1 MSAQGSSSVKVAV
14 RVRPL
19 NARERLEQNR
29 ICATVHNEDR
39 EIALG
44 DDRVFTF
51 DHVFDLACNQFSI
64 YDSCVKSLVT
74 GLFEGFNATVLAY
87 GQTGSGKTY
96 TMGTALDTVS
106 NELTVDTGV
115 IPRAIKQL
123 FEEMLLR
130 VETSKDKGL
139 PEPKFNVL
147 VQFVELYNEEIIDL
161 LAQEKNPMGIRIH
174 EDTTGSIALKGVTQ
188 TSVTGPLETLNTL
201 RQGALNRTVG
211 ATNMNEVSSRS
222 HAIFTL
228 YLKQE
233 RASELTNESEARE
246 VEFLSAKFHFVDLAG
261 SERLKRTGAVG
272 DRAKEGIA
280 INCGLLSLGNVISVL
295 GSNRGG
301 HVPYRDSKLTRL
313 LQDSLGGNSQTLM
326 VACVSPS
333 DGDFAETLN
342 TLRYANRAKNI
353 TNKVSANQDKS
364 SKIISELRQRILE
377 LETKLADYEAGKR
390 QFDDDGVEVNTLQ
403 YQENMLLTSERNQL
417 AMRVKTLEA
426 ANEALRSRLVNQQMS
441 SYNIPTYSI
450 PNGGEENGEE
460 GEDAHTKAF
469 QTVIEQLESVRSQLF
484 ESEARCDKLGA
495 EVKRLKEQKEMSSII
510 AKMAFEGD
518 VDGDQSNTMIETLDK
533 AAIAECTRYILDLE
547 GKSLARNDSIETED
561 YVDEG
566 TVDDDDSSNNDDQL
580 FEARNAMCEDLV
592 DLQAAISHKER
603 VIADLESSKNQLI
616 NMNKNILKQLQSSQ
630 ERIEKIEAER
640 DRVLNDLSKAEK
652 GGSESAAAKK
662 IKKQF
667 EEKLNKLRAEQKAL
681 HAYETKCKTLER
693 QKQKDLEQI
702 NKMKNEVKDLR
713 TQKVKL
719 QQNIVNEN
727 KKVQKALME
736 KRKFEAKAATQN
748 RKYENKIRSLESHG
762 NQLET
767 FTKRTAEI
775 MKQLKRELAKQSV
788 RRAPATP
795 KPNSVRNRVA
805 LPGKSK
811 ITGAEMWS
819 NIEKNV
825 ASMINKG
832 VLNLQ
837 LVEELERQVEARKVI
852 LNEISQV
859 EDTFAKTRDQNVRD
873 VLIDE
878 LASKREKFTYVQS
891 QIHQLNSQICD
902 LDTNQR
908 VLVTFSNLFPLLS
921 YVQQIMME
929 KFDVVYIQKP
939 KHRSKCAYSKDAAKN
954 GEERGRRAKER
965 KEGIFMCD

>member
-29 ICATVHNEDR
+29 ICASVHSEDH

-44 DDRVFTF
+44 VDRLFTF

-64 YDSCVKSLVT
+64 YDHCVKDLVS
-74 GLFEGFNATVLAY
+74 GLFDGFNATVLAY

-106 NELTVDTGV
+106 NDLTPETGV

-130 VETSKDKGL
+130 VEASKDKGL

-161 LAQEKNPMGIRIH
+161 LTQEKNPQGIRIH
-174 EDTTGSIALKGVTQ
+174 EDTTGSIALKGVSQ
-188 TSVTGPLETLNTL
+188 VSVAGPLETLNTL
-201 RQGALNRTVG
+201 RQGALNRTTG
-211 ATNMNEVSSRS
+211 STNMNQVSSRS
-222 HAIFTL
+222 HAIFTVF
-228 YLKQE
+228 LKQE
-233 RASELTNESEARE
+233 RASELNGESETRE
-246 VEFLSAKFHFVDLAG
+246 VEFLNAKFHFVDLAG

-326 VACVSPS
+326 VACISPS
-333 DGDFAETLN
+333 DGDLAETLN

-377 LETKLADYEAGKR
+377 LEAKLTDYESGKK
-390 QFDDDGVEVNTLQ
+390 QFDVDGVEVNTLQ

-417 AMRVKTLEA
+417 AMRVRTLEA
-426 ANEALRSRLVNQQMS
+426 ANEALRSRLVTQQMS
-441 SYNIPTYSI
+441 SYNIPSL
-450 PNGGEENGEE
+450 PVNGEVN
-460 GEDAHTKAF
+460 GEANEEEHTKAF
-469 QTVIEQLESVRSQLF
+469 QTVIEQLERVRSQLF
-484 ESEARCDKLGA
+484 ESEARCDKFEA
-495 EVKRLKEQKEMSSII
+495 EVKRLKEQKEMNSII

-518 VDGDQSNTMIETLDK
+518 VDTDQSNAMIETLDK

-547 GKSLARNDSIETED
+547 GKSLTRNDSIESDD
-561 YVDEG
+561 YADEG
-566 TVDDDDSSNNDDQL
+566 TVDDDDSSHNDDTL
-580 FEARNAMCEDLV
+580 YEARDAMCEDLV
-592 DLQAAISHKER
+592 DLHAAISHKER
-603 VIADLESSKNQLI
+603 LIAELETSKSELI
-616 NMNKNILKQLQSSQ
+616 NMNKNILKQLQSSH
-630 ERIEKIEAER
+630 ERIEKVQAER
-640 DRVLNDLSKAEK
+640 DRVLQNFEKAEK
-652 GGSESAAAKK
+652 GGSESAVAKK
-662 IKKQF
+662 IRKEF
-667 EEKLNKLRAEQKAL
+667 EQKLNKLRAEQKAL
-681 HAYETKCKTLER
+681 QAYENKCKTLER

-702 NKMKNEVKDLR
+702 TKMKNEVKDLQ

-719 QQNIVNEN
+719 QQNIVAEN
-727 KKVQKALME
+727 KKVQKALNE

-775 MKQLKRELAKQSV
+775 MKQLKRELAKQTV
-788 RRAPATP
+788 RRGPATP
-795 KPNSVRNRVA
+795 RPNSVKNRVPLA
-805 LPGKSK
+805 GKSK

-825 ASMINKG
+825 TAMINKG

-837 LVEELERQVEARKVI
+837 LVEELDRQVEARKVI

-859 EDTFAKTRDQNVRD
+859 EDMFAKSRDQNVRD

-878 LASKREKFTYVQS
+878 LTGKKEKLTYIQS

-902 LDTNQR
+902 LDTNQMR
-908 VLVTFSNLFPLLS
+908 LAWLGVPDYCVSLIYAVFCLFLCEQLIRKR
-921 YVQQIMME
+921 YGKE
-929 KFDVVYIQKP
+929 GT
-939 KHRSKCAYSKDAAKN
+939 
-954 GEERGRRAKER
+954 GEER
-965 KEGIFMCD
+965 